1 MPKMLFKPL
10 GMLVGVLGGLLANAA
25 FSAIWKRVTG
35 EADAPDPADRDRSWR
50 EVLIAA
56 TVQGAIFGL
65 VKAAVDRGM
74 ATGVSN
80 VTGEWPGDKKSK

>member
-1 MPKMLFKPL
+1 MAGDFDELMR
-10 GMLVGVLGGLLANAA
+10 LVTERLRERTG
-25 FSAIWKRVTG
+25 AIKGAIVEAKRSSVAVHYRLVD
-35 EADAPDPADRDRSWR
+35 ERDRS
-50 EVLIAA
+50 
-56 TVQGAIFGL
+56 L